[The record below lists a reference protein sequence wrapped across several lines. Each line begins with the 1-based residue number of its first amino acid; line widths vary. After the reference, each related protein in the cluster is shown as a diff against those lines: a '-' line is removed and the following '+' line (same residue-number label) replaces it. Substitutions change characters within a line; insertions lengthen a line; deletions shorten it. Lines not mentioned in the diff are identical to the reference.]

1 MTTPLQQ
8 LDDGW
13 PESVEQQG
21 LLLLVLRYYI
31 TRQYIKDV
39 LKADKTGSIKT
50 IYYKYKT
57 LVCIV
62 SFVLFFTYRTFYTQT
77 LLHRSCYTQE
87 LLHTETFTHRRFYA
101 QTRLHTEVFAH
112 KSFYTR
118 KVLHTD
124 TDHFAQALTHR
135 RLYTQTLLH
144 ADIFTRKHFYTQK
157 RSHTDVFTHRSVY
170 TQTFLH
176 TEAFAHRLLSHRRFH
191 IQKFLHTDAFT
202 RRRLYTQALFTTKKE
217 PFFGPQNGTKSRRAK
232 KGLNSSSW
240 TECSYGHRFRHWSQA
255 ENWCI
260 VNWRS
265 CYLSA
270 GLRSWVSL
278 ADCGESNHHRQSV
291 EKSRDTNC
299 STRTTRGRHFRLHQR
314 AHMLSAMETATRRWR
329 MRLRSFEQIQQRMPT
344 RFQVSKTEPKTGPL
358 YLLLLIMTIFPS
370 EVASRLGRPRLARRT
385 IGTRIKRWWRIFF
398 SVQRLLAFA
407 RSFNTFSCML
417 LRNSKLANYCIHIAA
432 FWLDHKSERW

>member
-101 QTRLHTEVFAH
+101 QTRLHTEAFAH

-170 TQTFLH
+170 TQTFFTHRSVCTQTSFTQTLSHTEVFTHRCFYTQTPLH
-176 TEAFAHRLLSHRRFH
+176 TGTFYDKEGTLFWTSERNKK
-191 IQKFLHTDAFT
+191 QT
-202 RRRLYTQALFTTKKE
+202 RKK
-217 PFFGPQNGTKSRRAK
+217 GPQ
-232 KGLNSSSW
+232 
-240 TECSYGHRFRHWSQA
+240 
-255 ENWCI
+255 
-260 VNWRS
+260 
-265 CYLSA
+265 
-270 GLRSWVSL
+270 
-278 ADCGESNHHRQSV
+278 
-291 EKSRDTNC
+291 
-299 STRTTRGRHFRLHQR
+299 
-314 AHMLSAMETATRRWR
+314 
-329 MRLRSFEQIQQRMPT
+329 
-344 RFQVSKTEPKTGPL
+344 
-358 YLLLLIMTIFPS
+358 
-370 EVASRLGRPRLARRT
+370 
-385 IGTRIKRWWRIFF
+385 
-398 SVQRLLAFA
+398 
-407 RSFNTFSCML
+407 
-417 LRNSKLANYCIHIAA
+417 
-432 FWLDHKSERW
+432 